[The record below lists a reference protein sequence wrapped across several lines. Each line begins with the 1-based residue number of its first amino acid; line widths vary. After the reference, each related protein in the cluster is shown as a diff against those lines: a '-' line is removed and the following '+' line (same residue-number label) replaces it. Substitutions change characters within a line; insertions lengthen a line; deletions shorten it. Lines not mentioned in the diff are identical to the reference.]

1 MTHVAPRTPNADTP
15 VRRTP
20 DRLAVL
26 RRALARAAGI
36 LTVLAALAAAF
47 GGWVAVLL

>member
-1 MTHVAPRTPNADTP
+1 MTHVAPRTPTAHPHD
-15 VRRTP
+15 RRATRRR
-20 DRLAVL
+20 DAR

-36 LTVLAALAAAF
+36 LTVLAALAAAV